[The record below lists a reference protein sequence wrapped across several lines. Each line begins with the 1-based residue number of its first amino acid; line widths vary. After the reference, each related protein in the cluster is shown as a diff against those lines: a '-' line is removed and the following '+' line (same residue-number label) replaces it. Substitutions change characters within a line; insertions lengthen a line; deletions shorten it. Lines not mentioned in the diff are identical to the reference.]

1 VDQDALPVAAHD
13 PFEAARGRIAL
24 SPGVNANQ
32 KIALLG
38 NPPCGRFYRLLR
50 TEERLDRGWTAH
62 AYLLKEAEPNEVLR
76 GLLRYDPPGPV
87 SRAGPGG
94 VK

>member
-1 VDQDALPVAAHD
+1 MRPGGAERPAQAGVERVGAPGDRRPV
-13 PFEAARGRIAL
+13 L
-24 SPGVNANQ
+24 
-32 KIALLG
+32 
-38 NPPCGRFYRLLR
+38 RLLR
-50 TEERLDRGWTAH
+50 TEERPDRGWTAH
-62 AYLLKEAEPNEVLR
+62 AYLLKKSEPNEVLR